1 MLGDRPDVGDGRAL
15 RGGVAA
21 SLRSSRRQTLLA
33 VTESVW
39 YCHNEMARGPLAPTV
54 YTLLDAASVGVLLRD
69 AEALHVAGRL
79 EEAERGYR
87 GILAMVPA
95 HADAL
100 HQLGIVLYQ
109 TGRLDDGLQMI
120 DRALLCAPELGRIHN
135 SRAAVLVELGR
146 NEDAL
151 AAYDTVLALDP
162 TSAATHFSRGNVLNA
177 LFRWEDAAASFEQAE
192 HYDSDFVEAQIN
204 RALDLYWLRRLDEA
218 RALYD
223 RVLLRHPRNA
233 DALYNSS
240 LCCLAMGDLAQ
251 GWRDYEARWE
261 MPQLAPLRREL
272 GAPRWRGDDV
282 PVSGKTILLHAEQ
295 GLGDVLQF
303 CRYAPLVAEQADV
316 VLEVPGPMVRLL
328 TSLPGRGRIVAR
340 GEKLPQYDLHCPL
353 LSLPFALRTTL
364 ETIPRSVPYL
374 AADIA
379 AVAAWR
385 DRLAALA
392 GLRVG
397 VCWAGNPAAQLIDG
411 RRSVGLARL
420 APLGAVAGVHFVSL
434 QKGVAGADAAR
445 LPSGVAIHDWTD
457 ELRDFA
463 DTAALVEA
471 LDLVITVD
479 TAVAHLAGALGK
491 PVWILS
497 RFDACW
503 RWLDGRDDSPWYPTA
518 RLFRQTVPGRWDE
531 VVARVGDALRELAV
545 GGG

>member
-1 MLGDRPDVGDGRAL
+1 L
-15 RGGVAA
+15 AA
-21 SLRSSRRQTLLA
+21 
-33 VTESVW
+33 
-39 YCHNEMARGPLAPTV
+39 TV
-54 YTLLDAASVGVLLRD
+54 HTVLDASSVGERLRD

-79 EEAERGYR
+79 DDAERAYR

-109 TGRLDDGLQMI
+109 TGRPDDGLRMI
-120 DRALLCAPELGRIHN
+120 DQALLCAPELSRLHN
-135 SRAAVLVELGR
+135 SRAAVLVALRR

-151 AAYDTVLALDP
+151 AAYDSVVTLDP
-162 TSAATHFSRGNVLNA
+162 AWAEAYYSRGNVLNA
-177 LFRWEDAAASFEQAE
+177 LFRWEDAVASFLEAE
-192 HYDSDFVEAQIN
+192 RYDSDFVEAQIN

-223 RVLLRHPRNA
+223 RVLLRHPDNP

-251 GWRDYEARWE
+251 GWRAYEARWE
-261 MPQLAPLRREL
+261 MPQLASLRREL

-282 PVSGKTILLHAEQ
+282 SVSGKTILLHAEQ

-316 VLEVPGPMVRLL
+316 VLEVPGPLVRLL

-340 GEKLPQYDLHCPL
+340 GETLPRFDLHCPL
-353 LSLPFALRTTL
+353 LSLPFAFRTTL
-364 ETIPRSVPYL
+364 ETIPRSIPYL
-374 AADIA
+374 TADTA

-385 DRLAALA
+385 VRLAALE

-397 VCWAGNPAAQLIDG
+397 VCWAGNPAAELIDR

-420 APLGAVAGVHFVSL
+420 AALGAVAGVHFVSL
-434 QKGVAGADAAR
+434 QKGVAGADATGE
-445 LPSGVAIHDWTD
+445 PSGVVIHDWTD

-518 RLFRQTVPGRWDE
+518 RLFRQEAPGGWDE
-531 VVARVGDALRELAV
+531 VVARVGDALREHVGPAA